1 MVTYYINTMS
11 DDQKTTGDSADS
23 TDSAEKKEESQE
35 EKQLQPEKEDSASST
50 DEKTA
55 LDEVIKEADKPKSK
69 KGKSDYT
76 ELKPEEIKPGMLIR
90 VHQKIVDTNPKGEE
104 KERTQIFQG
113 MVLAHKHGAESGST
127 ITVRK
132 VSEGIGV
139 EKIFPLNM
147 PSLTKFE
154 LVRKYSV
161 RQARPYFLRTH
172 KKRLR
177 EVKE

>member
-1 MVTYYINTMS
+1 MEEDN
-11 DDQKTTGDSADS
+11 KTTADATTDS
-23 TDSAEKKEESQE
+23 TDGTDSTDKKEE
-35 EKQLQPEKEDSASST
+35 KKKED
-50 DEKTA
+50 KTV
-55 LDEVIKEADKPKSK
+55 LEEVTEESGKKAKGK
-69 KGKSDYT
+69 KGKDDYK
-76 ELKPEEIKPGMLIR
+76 ELKPEEIKAGMIVR
-90 VHQKIVDTNPKGEE
+90 VHQKIVDINPKGEE
-104 KERTQIFQG
+104 KERTQVFQG